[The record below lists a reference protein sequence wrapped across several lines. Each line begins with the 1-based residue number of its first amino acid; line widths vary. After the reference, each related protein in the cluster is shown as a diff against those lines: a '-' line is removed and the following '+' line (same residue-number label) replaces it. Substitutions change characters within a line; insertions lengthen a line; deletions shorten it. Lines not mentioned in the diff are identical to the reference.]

1 MIIKKPVFRFDSL
14 NFCCYANELNKMLN
28 TVITGSGSYIPEVE
42 VENISFVENPFCFDD
57 GRRIQNDNVSTIQK
71 FQEITG
77 IQSRRYVKE
86 EQSCSHIASI
96 SAKRAI
102 ENAGIDAEEL
112 DCIIVAHNFG
122 DVTHGSNQ
130 SDIIPSLASRV
141 KHNLGIKNEFCIPHD
156 IIFGCPG
163 WVQGLIHAQMFIKS
177 GEAKKCLVI
186 GSEVLSRVVDPFDR
200 DTMIF
205 ADGAGAVVIEGKEEA
220 VERGII
226 SHATVSHTTE
236 EKDFLTFNE
245 SFNKFSQDETK
256 YIKMKGHKI
265 YQYALTEVPKAIK
278 FCMDKI
284 QLPLEKVNKILIHQA
299 NEKMDE
305 AIVKRLYRSFGIR
318 NVPEGI
324 MPMII
329 ERLGN
334 SSVATVPTLY
344 DMIMRGELPKHKIN
358 AGDTLLLASVG
369 AGMNINCIA
378 YKA

>member
-1 MIIKKPVFRFDSL
+1 
-14 NFCCYANELNKMLN
+14 MLN

-77 IQSRRYVKE
+77 IQARRYVKE
-86 EQSCSHIASI
+86 DQSCSHIATL
-96 SAKRAI
+96 SAERAI
-102 ENAGIDAEEL
+102 KNAGIDAEEL

-122 DVTHGSNQ
+122 DVTHGTNQ
-130 SDIIPSLASRV
+130 TDIIPSLASRV
-141 KHNLGIKNEFCIPHD
+141 KHNLGIKNPFCVPHD

-163 WVQGLIHAQMFIKS
+163 WVQGLIHAHMFIKA

-205 ADGAGAVVIEGKEEA
+205 ADGAGAVIVEGKEEEEA
-220 VERGII
+220 RGIM
-226 SHATVSHTTE
+226 SHAAVSHTEE
-236 EKDFLTFNE
+236 EKDFLTFGE
-245 SFNKFSQDETK
+245 SFNKFGSDDTK
-256 YIKMKGHKI
+256 YVKMKGHKI
-265 YQYALTEVPKAIK
+265 YQYALSEVPKAMK
-278 FCMDKI
+278 YCMDKI
-284 QLPLEKVNKILIHQA
+284 DLPLTQVDKILIHQA

-305 AIVKRLYRSFGIR
+305 AIIKRLYRSFGLR
-318 NVPEGI
+318 EVPEKV

-329 ERLGN
+329 GRLGN

-344 DMIMRGELPKHKIN
+344 DMIMRGDLPDHEIN
-358 AGDTLLLASVG
+358 EGDTILLASVG

>member
-1 MIIKKPVFRFDSL
+1 
-14 NFCCYANELNKMLN
+14 MLN

-42 VENISFVENPFCFDD
+42 VENESFIENPFCFDD
-57 GRRIQNDNVSTIQK
+57 GRRIQDDNHDVIEK

-77 IQSRRYVKE
+77 IQARKYVNDQ
-86 EQSCSHIASI
+86 QSCSQIACI

-102 ENAGIDAEEL
+102 DDAGIDPEEI
-112 DCIIVAHNFG
+112 DMIIVAHNFG
-122 DVTHGSNQ
+122 DVINGSNQ
-130 SDIIPSLASRV
+130 TDIIPSIASRV
-141 KHNLGIKNEFCIPHD
+141 KHELRIKNEFCIPYD

-163 WVQGLIHAQMFIKS
+163 WVQGVIQAHMFIQL

-205 ADGAGAVVIEGKEEA
+205 ADGAGAVIIEAREEI
-220 VERGII
+220 EKRGIL
-226 SHATVSHTTE
+226 SHATVSHTE
-236 EKDFLTFNE
+236 DENDFLYLGKSYNRFGSDN
-245 SFNKFSQDETK
+245 TK

-265 YQYALTEVPKAIK
+265 YQYSLTQVPKAMK
-278 FCMDKI
+278 YCLDKI
-284 QLPLEKVNKILIHQA
+284 NLPLEEIKKILIHQA

-305 AIVKRLYRSFGIR
+305 AIIKRLYKAFGIKD
-318 NVPEGI
+318 VPANI

-344 DMIMRGELPKHKIN
+344 DMIMKNELPNHSINRKDKI
-358 AGDTLLLASVG
+358 LLASVG
-369 AGMNINCIA
+369 AGMNINCIV

>member
-1 MIIKKPVFRFDSL
+1 MV
-14 NFCCYANELNKMLN
+14 N
-28 TVITGSGSYIPEVE
+28 TVIIGSGSYIPEVE

-57 GRRIQNDNVSTIQK
+57 GRRIQNDNVATIQK

-77 IQSRRYVKE
+77 IQARRYVRE
-86 EQSCSHIASI
+86 NQTCSQIATL
-96 SAKRAI
+96 SAERAI
-102 ENAGIDAEEL
+102 ENAGIDKEEL

-122 DVTHGSNQ
+122 DVPYGSNQ

-141 KHNLGIKNEFCIPHD
+141 KHNLGIHNKFCIPHD

-163 WVQGLIHAQMFIKS
+163 WVQGLIHAQLFIKA

-205 ADGAGAVVIEGKEEA
+205 ADGAGAVIVEGKEED
-220 VERGII
+220 EPRGIL
-226 SHATVSHTTE
+226 SHATISHTE
-236 EKDFLTFNE
+236 DEKDYLTYDE
-245 SFNKFSQDETK
+245 SFNRFSNDSTKFV
-256 YIKMKGHKI
+256 KMKGHKI
-265 YQYALTEVPKAIK
+265 YQYALSEVPKAMK

-284 QLPLEKVNKILIHQA
+284 GLPLEKVDKILIHQA

-305 AIVKRLYRSFGIR
+305 AIIKRLYRAFGIR
-318 NVPEGI
+318 EIPQNI

-329 ERLGN
+329 GRLGN

-344 DMIMRGELPKHKIN
+344 DMIMRGELQDHEIN
-358 AGDTLLLASVG
+358 KGDTLLLASVG